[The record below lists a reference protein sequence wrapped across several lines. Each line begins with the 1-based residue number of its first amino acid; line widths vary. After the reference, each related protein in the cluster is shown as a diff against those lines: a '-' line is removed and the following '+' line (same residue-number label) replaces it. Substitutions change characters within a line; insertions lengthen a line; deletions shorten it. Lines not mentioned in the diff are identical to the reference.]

1 MVNDLLSQE
10 EIDALL
16 KGSSGEKKTDSAG
29 QDAGLLSE
37 VASIFSAAGE
47 RVIGMLSG
55 KTVAVKLTEEA
66 VLSQDDFL
74 SRLGDP
80 SPLLYS
86 MMWEGLEVPAALV
99 LNGRGALV
107 LADLMMGGDGKDL
120 PPEMNDLYLSAAQ
133 EGLSQ
138 FVGTALADLSRLL
151 SGKKV
156 VPRGVSATLPREE
169 WRPFGEMD
177 REEKIWAVQYGIE
190 INDVG
195 AFDMWFLIPLDASDK
210 LVEELNKAVQS
221 VAQEEVSK
229 PEPHELRPSEAKTEP
244 APPPRARGS
253 AVVGA
258 GAAPAPVE
266 ARPAAFLPLR
276 PEEEPELRGIGNL
289 DLIVDVPL
297 RITVELG
304 RTRKTIGE
312 ILNMGPGSV
321 IELEKMA
328 GEPVDILANG
338 KLIARGEV
346 VIIDESFAV
355 RVTEIAN
362 KADRIRSISG

>member
-16 KGSSGEKKTDSAG
+16 KGSSVEKKADSAG
-29 QDAGLLSE
+29 QDMGLLSE
-37 VASIFSAAGE
+37 VASVFSAAGE

-55 KTVAVKLTEEA
+55 KTVAVKLAEETI
-66 VLSQDDFL
+66 LSQDDFL

-80 SPLLYS
+80 SPFLYS
-86 MMWEGLEVPAALV
+86 MTWEGLEIPAALV
-99 LNGRGALV
+99 LNGRGALM

-138 FVGTALADLSRLL
+138 FLGTALADLSRLL

-156 VPRGVSATLPREE
+156 VPRGVSATLPHEE

-177 REEKIWAVQYGIE
+177 REEKIWAVRYNVE
-190 INDVG
+190 IHDIGSFDV
-195 AFDMWFLIPLDASDK
+195 WLLTTLDASNK
-210 LVEELNKAVQS
+210 LAEELNKAVQS
-221 VAQEEVSK
+221 AAKEEAAK
-229 PEPHELRPSEAKTEP
+229 PEPHEPRPSTAQTEP
-244 APPPRARGS
+244 APPPRAGGG

-258 GAAPAPVE
+258 GATSVPVE

-276 PEEEPELRGIGNL
+276 PDEEPELKGVGNL

-355 RVTEIAN
+355 RVTEIAS

>member
-16 KGSSGEKKTDSAG
+16 KGSSGEKKADSAG
-29 QDAGLLSE
+29 QDTGLLSE
-37 VASIFSAAGE
+37 VASVFSAAGE

-55 KTVAVKLTEEA
+55 KTVAVKLAEET

-80 SPLLYS
+80 SPFLYF
-86 MMWEGLEVPAALV
+86 MTWEGLEIPAALV
-99 LNGRGALV
+99 LNGRGALM

-156 VPRGVSATLPREE
+156 VPSGVSATLPHEE

-177 REEKIWAVQYGIE
+177 REEKIWAVRYNVE
-190 INDVG
+190 IHDIGSFDV
-195 AFDMWFLIPLDASDK
+195 WLLTTLDASNK
-210 LVEELNKAVQS
+210 LAEELNKAVQS
-221 VAQEEVSK
+221 AAKEEAAK
-229 PEPHELRPSEAKTEP
+229 PEPHEPRPSTAQTEP
-244 APPPRARGS
+244 APPPRAGGG

-258 GAAPAPVE
+258 GATSVPVE

-276 PEEEPELRGIGNL
+276 PDEEPELKGIGNL

-355 RVTEIAN
+355 RVTEIAS